1 MASLAFQPFV
11 DKENAGSI
19 GARPNKGQTGGGLG
33 NYWIITKLPLFHSIY
48 LEYSTVAIWVLRRPS
63 G

>member
-19 GARPNKGQTGGGLG
+19 GVRPNKGQTGGGLG
-33 NYWIITKLPLFHSIY
+33 NY
-48 LEYSTVAIWVLRRPS
+48 
-63 G
+63 